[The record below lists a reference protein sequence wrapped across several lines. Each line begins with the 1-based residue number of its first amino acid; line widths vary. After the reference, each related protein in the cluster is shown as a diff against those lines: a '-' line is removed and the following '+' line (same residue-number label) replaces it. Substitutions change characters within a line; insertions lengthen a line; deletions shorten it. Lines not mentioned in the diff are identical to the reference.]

1 MQFLYPTFLW
11 ALAALAIPVII
22 HLFYFRRFRKIYFS
36 NVKFLREIKEETSM
50 RSRLRNLLVLL
61 TRLLALAA
69 LVFAF
74 AQPFLPTSE
83 QDVLRGQ
90 KAVSVYVDNS
100 YSMQAE
106 NDRAPL
112 LEVAKDRARDI
123 VNAYGVEDRFQVIS
137 NEFAGRQ
144 QRLVGKEE
152 ALSLIDELSP
162 QPATRLL
169 DRIVERQVSTLGSA
183 STSNRIIYQLS
194 DFQKSMAPNKNTAP
208 ALDAQN
214 NPLAAYRDTSFQF
227 NLLPLRAIR
236 NQNVGIDSAWFEA
249 PVPQLNQN
257 NLLLVKIRNYSQ
269 EDLDNIRLS
278 MRYQGEN
285 KPVATLRIPA
295 LSYRMDS
302 IYINIKDPGVGRVA
316 LQITDY
322 PIQFDDTYFLTFN
335 VSDRVRVLN
344 INAGTNDRNLSAA
357 LRGLSVFQ
365 ADFSNS
371 QQLDYGRLGDYQ
383 LIILSGLDQLSSG
396 LVARLNEYVAA
407 GGNLLVFPPANAN
420 VQSYRNFLASFPT
433 DLLGDFEAK
442 EREVSFINTKEF
454 VFKDVFGNEA
464 AALRLPTTQGN
475 FPILARGGN
484 RQEALLRYRDG
495 STALAKYKVAQG
507 HLYLSAAPLDLPQNN
522 LPLNAEVFIP
532 MLYKMAL
539 SSGKNRPLAYTIG
552 ADEIIESPR
561 RQATAELV
569 YKLSSPEGEFI
580 PSQRIVGNRIFLD
593 VGNQVPKAGHYDL
606 GLQANEAVDAFA
618 FNYDRRESVLD
629 FFTDQELQ
637 EQLGEQV
644 NIISTSNEAAFASQL
659 KNSEQG
665 KPLWRYFIWAA
676 LAFLLLEVLLLRFW
690 KV

>member
-61 TRLLALAA
+61 SRLLALAA

-90 KAVSVYVDNS
+90 KAVSIYVDNS

-123 VNAYGVEDRFQVIS
+123 VNAYGVEDRFQVLS

-152 ALSLIDELSP
+152 ALGLIDEISP
-162 QPATRLL
+162 QPATRSL
-169 DRIVERQVSTLGSA
+169 DRIVERQVSTLDRA
-183 STSNRIIYQLS
+183 NTPNRIVYQLS
-194 DFQKSMAPNKNTAP
+194 DFQKSMAPAENTAP
-208 ALDAQN
+208 ALAN
-214 NPLAAYRDTSFQF
+214 NSLAAYRDTAFQF
-227 NLLPLRAIR
+227 KLLPLRALR

-257 NLLLVKIRNYSQ
+257 NLLLVKIRNHSQ

-285 KPVATLRIPA
+285 KPLATLRIPA
-295 LSYRMDS
+295 LSYRVDS
-302 IYINIKDPGVGRVA
+302 IYLNIKDPGVGKVA

-322 PIQFDDTYFLTFN
+322 PIQFDDTYYLTFN
-335 VSDRVRVLN
+335 VADRVRVLN
-344 INAGTNDRNLSAA
+344 INAGTTDRNLRAA
-357 LRGLSVFQ
+357 LGGLSVFQ

-371 QQLDYGRLGDYQ
+371 QQLDYGQLGDYQ
-383 LIILSGLDQLSSG
+383 LIILSDLDQLSSG
-396 LVARLNEYVAA
+396 LVARLNEYVTA
-407 GGNLLVFPPANAN
+407 GGNLLVFPPVKANLN
-420 VQSYRNFLASFPT
+420 SYRDFLASFPT
-433 DLLGDFEAK
+433 DVLGAFEEK

-475 FPILARGGN
+475 FLIASQGSQ

-507 HLYLSAAPLDLPQNN
+507 HVYLSAAPLDLPQNS
-522 LPLNAEVFIP
+522 LALNAEVFIP
-532 MLYKMAL
+532 MLYKMAI
-539 SSGKNRPLAYTIG
+539 SSGRNRPIAYTIG

-561 RQATAELV
+561 RQATADLV

-580 PSQRIVGNRIFLD
+580 PGQRIVGNRIFLD

-606 GLQANEAVDAFA
+606 RLQADEAVDAFA
-618 FNYDRRESVLD
+618 FNFDRRESVLD
-629 FFTDQELQ
+629 FFTDEGLREL
-637 EQLGEQV
+637 LGEQLSIL
-644 NIISTSNEAAFASQL
+644 NATNEAAFASQL
-659 KNSEQG
+659 QSSEQG
-665 KPLWRYFIWAA
+665 RPLWRYFIWAT
-676 LAFLLLEVLLLRFW
+676 LLFLVLEVLLLRFW

>member
-90 KAVSVYVDNS
+90 KAVSIYVDNS

-123 VNAYGVEDRFQVIS
+123 VNAYGVEDRFQLIS

-152 ALSLIDELSP
+152 ALGLIDELSP
-162 QPATRLL
+162 QPATRSL
-169 DRIVERQVSTLGSA
+169 DRIVERQVSTLDRA
-183 STSNRIIYQLS
+183 SSPNRIIYQLS
-194 DFQKSMAPNKNTAP
+194 DFQKSMAEDENTAP
-208 ALDAQN
+208 ADMATN
-214 NPLAAYRDTSFQF
+214 KLAAYRDTSFQF
-227 NLLPLRAIR
+227 KLLPLRALR

-285 KPVATLRIPA
+285 KPVSTLRIPA
-295 LSYRMDS
+295 LSYRIDS
-302 IYINIKDPGVGRVA
+302 IYLNIKDAGLGKVA

-322 PIQFDDTYFLTFN
+322 PIQFDDTYYLTFN
-335 VSDRVRVLN
+335 VSDRVRLLN
-344 INAGTNDRNLSAA
+344 INEGANDRNLSAA

-383 LIILSGLDQLSSG
+383 LIILSDLDQLSSG
-396 LVARLNEYVAA
+396 LVARLNEYVTD
-407 GGNLLVFPPANAN
+407 GGNLLVFPAATANL
-420 VQSYRNFLASFPT
+420 QSYRDFLTSFPT
-433 DLLGDFEAK
+433 DLLGNFETK

-475 FPILARGGN
+475 FPIASQGNN

-507 HLYLSAAPLDLPQNN
+507 HVYLSAAPLDLQQNS

-532 MLYKMAL
+532 MLYKMAI
-539 SSGKNRPLAYTIG
+539 SSGKNRPIAYTIG
-552 ADEIIESPR
+552 ADEIIETPR

-580 PSQRIVGNRIFLD
+580 PGQRIVGNRIFLD

-606 GLQANEAVDAFA
+606 GLQASEAVDAFA

-629 FFTDQELQ
+629 FFSDQELQ
-637 EQLGEQV
+637 ERLGEQV
-644 NIISTSNEAAFASQL
+644 SILNATNEATFASQL
-659 KNSEQG
+659 QNSEQG
-665 KPLWRYFIWAA
+665 KPLWRYFIWAV
-676 LAFLLLEVLLLRFW
+676 LLFLLLEVLLLRFW